1 VVTLVELRD
10 ALRNGQISASE
21 LITRTFSQIDSVNPE
36 INAFIETFRDQAL
49 VHADDSDRRLRA
61 HQARPLEGLPVTI
74 KDSLHIA
81 GSPTRCGS
89 TLNCGPL
96 APRDATCVRLLKG
109 AGAIVV
115 GKTSCPEFLMNYE
128 TDNLIIGRTQNP
140 WDTTRTAGGS
150 SGGEAAAIAAFCS
163 AGGIGSDG
171 GGSIRFPAHCCG
183 ISGLKPTPGR
193 VSGAGHIPPIEHPGG
208 LLGVVGPMARAA
220 ADVKALF
227 EVLARYDPADPFA
240 APVPMRAADLQ
251 PFREKKLRIGFMP
264 GWLDVPVETAVRQT
278 VSEAAHTLV
287 ELGYAVEDFRPC
299 GVEAAPNL
307 WWFFFGR
314 IHSRVTQADLAAK
327 EDQLHWTGRELLRYA
342 MKEPEP
348 TVAEVLQSFAAR
360 DRMRASLLDQM
371 ETHRVLLLPASG
383 IAAFP
388 HRQRRWQT
396 PKKEI
401 GLFEAMM
408 PLTPFNLFG
417 MPAVVIPFGFNE
429 DRLPC
434 GVQLVGRPYEEELLL
449 EIAIELENARGVF
462 PAPPG
467 TTPSRSWV

>member
-1 VVTLVELRD
+1 
-10 ALRNGQISASE
+10 
-21 LITRTFSQIDSVNPE
+21 
-36 INAFIETFRDQAL
+36 
-49 VHADDSDRRLRA
+49 
-61 HQARPLEGLPVTI
+61 
-74 KDSLHIA
+74 
-81 GSPTRCGS
+81 
-89 TLNCGPL
+89 
-96 APRDATCVRLLKG
+96 
-109 AGAIVV
+109 V

-140 WDTTRTAGGS
+140 WDTMRTAGGS

>member
-1 VVTLVELRD
+1 M
-10 ALRNGQISASE
+10 LRNGQVSALE
-21 LITRTFSQIDSVNPE
+21 LIRRTFSQIDSVNPQ
-36 INAFIETFRDQAL
+36 INAFIETFPDQAL
-49 VHADDSDRRLRA
+49 AHAKESDRRLRA
-61 HQARPLEGLPVTI
+61 HEALPLEGLPVTV
-74 KDSLHIA
+74 KDSLHVA

-96 APRDATCVRLLKG
+96 AARDATCVRLLKE

-150 SGGEAAAIAAFCS
+150 SGGEAAAIAALCS

-183 ISGLKPTPGR
+183 IAGLKPTPGR
-193 VSGAGHIPPIEHPGG
+193 ISGAGHIPPIEHPGG
-208 LLGVVGPMARAA
+208 LLGVVGPMARTA

-240 APVPMRAADLQ
+240 APVPMRSADLQ
-251 PFREKKLRIGFMP
+251 PFRAKKLRIGFMP
-264 GWLDVPVETAVRQT
+264 GWLDVPVESAVLET
-278 VSEAAHTLV
+278 VSKAAHTLA
-287 ELGYAVEDFRPC
+287 ELGYAVDDFRPR
-299 GVEAAPNL
+299 GLESAPNL

-314 IHSRVTQADLAAK
+314 IHSRVTHTELAEK
-327 EDQLHWTGRELLRYA
+327 EDRLHWTGRELLQHA

-371 ETHRVLLLPASG
+371 QTYRVLLLPASG

-388 HRQRRWQT
+388 HRKRRWQT

-408 PLTPFNLFG
+408 PLTPFNLLG

-429 DRLPC
+429 EGMPC
-434 GVQLVGRPYEEELLL
+434 GVQLVGMPYEEELLL
-449 EIAIELENARGVF
+449 EVAIELERARGELPV
-462 PAPPG
+462 AER
-467 TTPSRSWV
+467 TTPLKVMNPDQAAR